1 MYICIIVADLSNP
14 DVIYGTV
21 GLGPLDGGG
30 GGEKRVND
38 KESLKQLAVSQHYN
52 RSTSQQKAGITICT
66 NLTSNNQHFMI
77 V

>member
-30 GGEKRVND
+30 GGEKRLID
-38 KESLKQLAVSQHYN
+38 KKSIKQMAVTQNY
-52 RSTSQQKAGITICT
+52 ICCK
-66 NLTSNNQHFMI
+66 
-77 V
+77 